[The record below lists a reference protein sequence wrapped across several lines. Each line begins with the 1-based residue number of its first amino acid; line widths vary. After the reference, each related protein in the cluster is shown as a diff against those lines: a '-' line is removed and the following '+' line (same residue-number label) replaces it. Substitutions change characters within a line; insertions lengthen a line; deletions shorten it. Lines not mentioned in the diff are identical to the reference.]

1 MGQFKKA
8 MFKSEAFKIIYKKI
22 KEGVINKGSPEYEK
36 VIDKLSKISGLSP
49 LEIELCVE
57 ISLQ

>member
-22 KEGVINKGSPEYEK
+22 KDGIIKKNTPEY
-36 VIDKLSKISGLSP
+36 DKLIENLSKLSGMTP
-49 LEIELCVE
+49 
-57 ISLQ
+57 